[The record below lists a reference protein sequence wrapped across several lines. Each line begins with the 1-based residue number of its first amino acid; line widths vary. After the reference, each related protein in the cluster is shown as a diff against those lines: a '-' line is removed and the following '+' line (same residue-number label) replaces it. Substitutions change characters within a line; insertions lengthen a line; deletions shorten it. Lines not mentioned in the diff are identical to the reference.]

1 MKMLL
6 VKFNRPVLIN
16 ESRCEQSKIQPLYG
30 FFVPESWIDEED
42 VEGLDDKILIY
53 LGYLSALQEWS
64 TYGDVEFTVLN
75 DEIWMD
81 IDGTP
86 HCIYG
91 QWAIDIG
98 QKCREKLG
106 LDFARYEVDLNEI
119 DGVCFDCGQD
129 QSFITCG
136 TLMESL
142 VRLAEQN
149 EPLIKTAANV
159 NHESGCPK

>member
-16 ESRCEQSKIQPLYG
+16 LSRCEQFKIQPLYG
-30 FFVPESWIDEED
+30 FFVPQSWIDEKE
-42 VEGLDDKILIY
+42 VERLDDKILIY

-75 DEIWMD
+75 DEIWID
-81 IDGTP
+81 FDGTP

-91 QWAIDIG
+91 QWAIDVG
-98 QKCREKLG
+98 QKYREKLN
-106 LDFARYEVDLNEI
+106 LNFVLYQIDLNEI
-119 DGVCFDCGQD
+119 DGVCFDCGQG

-142 VRLAEQN
+142 VRLAEQEESN
-149 EPLIKTAANV
+149 EHQP
-159 NHESGCPK
+159 GCPNSP